1 MKETEFNLPKID
13 CENDIIHSLTRE
25 DFDKLNEKNYEYVLE
40 CIDQVIK
47 ESKIDRNQLNNVI
60 LIGDS
65 LEYQN

>member
-1 MKETEFNLPKID
+1 MKETEINLPKID
-13 CENDIIHSLTRE
+13 GENDIIHSLTRE

-60 LIGDS
+60 LI
-65 LEYQN
+65 